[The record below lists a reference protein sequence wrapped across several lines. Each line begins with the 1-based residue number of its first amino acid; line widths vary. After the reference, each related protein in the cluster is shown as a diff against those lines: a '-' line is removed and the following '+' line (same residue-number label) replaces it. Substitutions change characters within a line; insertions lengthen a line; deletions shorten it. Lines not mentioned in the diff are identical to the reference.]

1 MKNKLKIISI
11 IILGLLILLS
21 TTVLG
26 SSDISSLLEPDEI
39 ENVEPITSVSTQITR
54 ILGTMASIIIPIIL
68 VIAVVVGVIVW
79 AVIYSS
85 KNGNKSQ
92 NINDKEN
99 EEDANKK
106 ENK

>member
-1 MKNKLKIISI
+1 MKNKLMKIGI

-26 SSDISSLLEPDEI
+26 RTDISSLLEPDEI

-85 KNGNKSQ
+85 KKENKEE
-92 NINDKEN
+92 NINSENDKEN
-99 EEDANKK
+99 K
-106 ENK
+106 E

>member
-1 MKNKLKIISI
+1 MKNKLMKIGIM
-11 IILGLLILLS
+11 ILGLLILLS

-26 SSDISSLLEPDEI
+26 RTDISSLLEPSDI
-39 ENVEPITSVSTQITR
+39 ENVEPITSVSSRITG

-85 KNGNKSQ
+85 KKENKEE
-92 NINDKEN
+92 NINSENDKEN
-99 EEDANKK
+99 K
-106 ENK
+106 E

>member
-1 MKNKLKIISI
+1 MKNKLMKIGI

-26 SSDISSLLEPDEI
+26 RTDISSLLEPDEI

-68 VIAVVVGVIVW
+68 SGVGSPMPSNNISPIKVKTISIA
-79 AVIYSS
+79 
-85 KNGNKSQ
+85 
-92 NINDKEN
+92 
-99 EEDANKK
+99 
-106 ENK
+106 